1 MLKHIFAFE
10 KEEDFQEYKYLIERF
25 SKKIKDYQLELVNHY
40 ELKEVP
46 KGVVWTTDELATTV
60 FSNIPIP
67 AFTNKDLIYLSPDL
81 VSWRRLFLTQLEGKK
96 HSKIED
102 FYTNMSENHILTIL
116 GHELTHHSDL
126 FLDEF
131 DDERENSIWFEEGM
145 CEYLSR
151 KYLLNDTEYKE
162 ITNIEIEL
170 MSLFKHK
177 YGNHSLEEFGSDSY
191 QGSLTSIMF
200 DYWRSFLAVKYLV
213 EEVANNDPK
222 QVFKEYH
229 KWHNEGRKKPLIE
242 YFHLDNLF

>member
-10 KEEDFQEYKYLIERF
+10 KDEDFQEYKYLIERF

-40 ELKEVP
+40 ELKELP
-46 KGVVWTTDELATTV
+46 KGVVWTTEELATTV

-126 FLDEF
+126 F
-131 DDERENSIWFEEGM
+131 
-145 CEYLSR
+145 
-151 KYLLNDTEYKE
+151 
-162 ITNIEIEL
+162 
-170 MSLFKHK
+170 
-177 YGNHSLEEFGSDSY
+177 FG
-191 QGSLTSIMF
+191 
-200 DYWRSFLAVKYLV
+200 
-213 EEVANNDPK
+213 
-222 QVFKEYH
+222 
-229 KWHNEGRKKPLIE
+229 
-242 YFHLDNLF
+242 